1 MKEEMIFDIKRIAES
16 LNRNNSNDELR
27 SAIFRLRIRIDNLE
41 KSIQER

>member
-16 LNRNNSNDELR
+16 LSRYNSNDELR

-41 KSIQER
+41 KSIQKR

>member
-16 LNRNNSNDELR
+16 LNRHNSNDELR

-41 KSIQER
+41 NSIQER

>member
-16 LNRNNSNDELR
+16 LSRHNSNDELR